1 MKLINAI
8 NKIPPLTCLA
18 VVFIG
23 ILANGAIEN
32 MGVVLA

>member
-8 NKIPPLTCLA
+8 NKLHPLVCLA
-18 VVFIG
+18 VVFVG
-23 ILANGAIEN
+23 VMAAGAIEN